1 MTTSKHEPYDETAKT
16 FFHRLFMNWGIE
28 VETEREVFSHSRKID
43 LVVKCS
49 DTDHAQ
55 LQNTPFAH
63 FRQLNSLEF
72 KGINDPLTVANYFR
86 IMMRVWALG
95 DQEREQQKLANKE
108 KTTDGKDD
116 TSEPLI
122 LANQLTVTIIC
133 VTRPDSILRQLE
145 NDYRFVKTEENGI
158 YHCDEVLGKWIIYPS
173 ELDLVPKNYPLLSLA
188 QGKKLDKFISQCLSD
203 GLTDYLQLIIDI
215 GLATDPNVIWQ
226 KILEVSKVK
235 YQIREETWPIIDQFF
250 QEMPEAIGKLPT
262 FQSALTSA
270 QQQSLQQGLQQGKQI
285 GEQKTLIRQLHRKF
299 PQVPPGIVQHINDT
313 SDLEQLDE
321 WLDQIILAHE
331 LADIDFKVP
340 QRESP
345 NQSVG

>member
-1 MTTSKHEPYDETAKT
+1 MTTTSEHEPYDETAKA

-28 VETEREVFSHSRKID
+28 VEPEREVFSRSRKID

-49 DTDHAQ
+49 DADYAQ

-63 FRQLNSLEF
+63 FRQLNSIEF

-95 DQEREQQKLANKE
+95 DQERERQKLAK
-108 KTTDGKDD
+108 KTTADNDD
-116 TSEPLI
+116 ASEPFI

-145 NDYRFVKTEENGI
+145 NEYRFVKTEENGV

-188 QGKKLDKFISQCLSD
+188 QGKKLDEFISHCLRE
-203 GLTDYLQLIIDI
+203 GLIDYLQLIIDI
-215 GLATDPNVIWQ
+215 GLATDPDVIWQ

-250 QEMPEAIGKLPT
+250 QEMPEAMGKLPT
-262 FQSALTSA
+262 FKSALTSA
-270 QQQSLQQGLQQGKQI
+270 QQQGKQI
-285 GEQKTLIRQLHRKF
+285 GEQQMLIRQLHRKF
-299 PQVPPGIVQHINDT
+299 AQVPPGIVEHINGT

-340 QRESP
+340 QRESV
-345 NQSVG
+345 NQ